1 MRLHIDQTLA
11 RLRERRAE
19 RGELLILRLVVV
31 RHMTAHCIY
40 SKSTAGARL
49 QVERQE
55 CRQTALR
62 KRPLGHQLWRLQ
74 PHHIDN
80 RRPSVA
86 DGPSGAAINLYVI
99 SYNGN
104 FMMQNQH

>member
-1 MRLHIDQTLA
+1 MRLHIEQPLA
-11 RLRERRAE
+11 RFAGEGTE
-19 RGELLILRLVVV
+19 HGELLILQLVVV

-40 SKSTAGARL
+40 SKSAAGARL
-49 QVERQE
+49 QVERLE

-62 KRPLGHQLWRLQ
+62 KRPLAHQLWRLQ

-80 RRPSVA
+80 PRTPHVA

-104 FMMQNQH
+104 FMMPN